1 MIYDRKVG
9 SAFYRLAF
17 PSRVQ
22 DVCDLLGGRKCT
34 GRASVSDERERL
46 PQLLNNS
53 QVRRMLG
60 DVAVQNTPAIVV
72 DDEEA
77 VEHGKGNR
85 GNGEEIH
92 RGNGLPVITKKGEPA
107 LSRVRVSG
115 GSFHPAGN
123 RPFGNSKAKHEK
135 FSVDAGSSPTGVL
148 GHHLED
154 EIPNFF

>member
-1 MIYDRKVG
+1 M
-9 SAFYRLAF
+9 
-17 PSRVQ
+17 P
-22 DVCDLLGGRKCT
+22 
-34 GRASVSDERERL
+34 
-46 PQLLNNS
+46 
-53 QVRRMLG
+53 G
-60 DVAVQNTPAIVV
+60 DVAVQNAAAMVA
-72 DDEEA
+72 DDKKA
-77 VEHGKGNR
+77 VEHGEGNR

-123 RPFGNSKAKHEK
+123 RPFGNIKAKHEK
-135 FSVDAGSSPTGVL
+135 FSVDARSSPVAVL